1 MQKGHFDRL
10 ETTAQQI
17 EYVDKVTDYLVLVQQ
32 DGANLEELTTAM
44 QSDGILKGKQL
55 DARYLSALGDVAI
68 MQKTED
74 GSTVFVGFVRD
85 MTQNVPMDENKNYT
99 MVISGTD
106 ADGVPFNAANDNF
119 KDDGDISMRLWIR
132 IAVTIVPAVFLL
144 LSLLVQNKK
153 FIIDEKYYDMMLEEI
168 EKRKNASAQ
177 QNEQ

>member
-1 MQKGHFDRL
+1 
-10 ETTAQQI
+10 
-17 EYVDKVTDYLVLVQQ
+17 
-32 DGANLEELTTAM
+32 
-44 QSDGILKGKQL
+44 
-55 DARYLSALGDVAI
+55 
-68 MQKTED
+68 
-74 GSTVFVGFVRD
+74 
-85 MTQNVPMDENKNYT
+85 
-99 MVISGTD
+99 MVISDTD